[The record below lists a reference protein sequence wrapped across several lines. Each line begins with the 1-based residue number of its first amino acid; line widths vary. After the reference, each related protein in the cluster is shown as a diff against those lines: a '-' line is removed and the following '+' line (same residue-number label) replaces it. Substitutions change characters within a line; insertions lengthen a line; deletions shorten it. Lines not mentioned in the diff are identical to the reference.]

1 MRHKIAGR
9 RLNRT
14 TEHRISMMRNM
25 STSLFRHERIKTTLP
40 KAKELRSFAE
50 KLITISRKE
59 SLHARRQVMRHIH
72 DKEVVAKLFDT
83 LSARYASRPGGY
95 TRIIKIGPRR
105 GDDAEMAYIELVGAE
120 VEVSEKTE
128 SSDE

>member
-14 TEHRISMMRNM
+14 TEHRISMMRNL

>member
-120 VEVSEKTE
+120 VVVSEKTE

>member
-59 SLHARRQVMRHIH
+59 SLHARRQVMRHIS